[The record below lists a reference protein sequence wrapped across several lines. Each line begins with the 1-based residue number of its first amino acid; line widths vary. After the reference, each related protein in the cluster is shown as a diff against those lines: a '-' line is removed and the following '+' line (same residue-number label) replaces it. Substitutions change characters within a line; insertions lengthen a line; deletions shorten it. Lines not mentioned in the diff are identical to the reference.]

1 MHFLFRHKDFIMKKF
16 FWYCAVFFN
25 LAFISCSA
33 VAAEQQRSYPV
44 SRIATHTYVIIGPV
58 GYPSVENQGFM
69 NNPGFV
75 VTRNGVVVIDPGSSV
90 QSGRMVLQQ
99 LRTITKKP
107 VTHVI
112 NTHVHGDH
120 WLGNQAIAE
129 AYPKARLMAHPEMIR
144 LAKEGA
150 GAEWVA
156 LMERSTNGF
165 TRGTRA
171 VVPDHAMNDGDTLKV
186 DDITFR
192 FYAPMDAHS
201 HTDIMIEVVE
211 DSVLFAGDNVLNQR
225 IARMDDATFAGN
237 IAACDTA
244 AAVKARVYV
253 PGHGPVGDVTVATQ
267 FRHYLSTLF
276 NTVKSLHE
284 QGKLDF
290 EMKDA
295 VAAQLLPYKD
305 WPGFN
310 DELGR
315 HISLAVLELEAF

>member
-1 MHFLFRHKDFIMKKF
+1 L
-16 FWYCAVFFN
+16 
-25 LAFISCSA
+25 
-33 VAAEQQRSYPV
+33 AAEQHRDYPV
-44 SRIATHTYVIIGPV
+44 SRIAPHTYVIIGPV

-75 VTRNGVVVIDPGSSV
+75 ITQTGVVVIDPGSSV
-90 QSGRMVLQQ
+90 QSGRMVLKQ
-99 LRTITKKP
+99 LRSITRKP

-144 LAKEGA
+144 LANLGA

-156 LMERSTNGF
+156 LMDKSTNGF
-165 TRGTRA
+165 TSGTRA
-171 VVPDHAMNDGDTLKV
+171 VVPDNAMNDGSALKV
-186 DDITFR
+186 GGITFR
-192 FYAPMDAHS
+192 FYAPKDAHS

-211 DSVLFAGDNVLNQR
+211 DSVVFAGDNVLNQR

-237 IAACDTA
+237 IAACDA
-244 AAVKARVYV
+244 AALIKARVYV
-253 PGHGPVGDVTVATQ
+253 PGHGPVGDISVVLQ
-267 FRHYLSTLF
+267 FRNYLSTLF
-276 NTVKSLHE
+276 NTVRVLHE

-295 VAAQLLPYKD
+295 VAAKLTPYQN
-305 WPGFN
+305 WPGFS

-315 HISLAVLELEAF
+315 HISLAVLELDAF

>member
-1 MHFLFRHKDFIMKKF
+1 MMRKIFCFCVCLLSAG
-16 FWYCAVFFN
+16 Y
-25 LAFISCSA
+25 ISGSA
-33 VAAEQQRSYPV
+33 VAAEQQRTYPV
-44 SRIATHTYVIIGPV
+44 TRIAPHSYVIIGPV

-75 VTRNGVVVIDPGSSV
+75 VTQTGVVVIDPGSSV
-90 QSGRMVLQQ
+90 QAGRMVLQQ
-99 LRTITKKP
+99 LRTITGKP

-144 LAKEGA
+144 LANDGA
-150 GAEWVA
+150 GTEWVA
-156 LMERSTNGF
+156 LMDKSTNGF

-171 VVPDHAMNDGDTLKV
+171 VVPDTAMDDGAALRV
-186 DDITFR
+186 GGITFR
-192 FYAPMDAHS
+192 FYAPRDAHS

-211 DSVLFAGDNVLNQR
+211 EAVLFTGDNVLNQR

-244 AAVKARVYV
+244 AAVKAKVYV
-253 PGHGPVGDVTVATQ
+253 PGHGPVGDIQVVTQ
-267 FRHYLSTLF
+267 FRDYLNTLLG
-276 NTVKSLHE
+276 TVRVLHA

-295 VAAQLLPYKD
+295 VAAKLAPYKN
-305 WPGFN
+305 WPGFH

-315 HISLAVLELEAF
+315 HISLAVLELDAF